1 MAKFTVP
8 FSCVVEVGFP
18 IVVVPPAFGAVL
30 MFVVEPCKFVVPNT
44 VVVVGPPPL
53 PVFDP
58 KFVLPRMFV
67 WLAAFVA
74 VAPSGSL

>member
-1 MAKFTVP
+1 M
-8 FSCVVEVGFP
+8 P

-30 MFVVEPCKFVVPNT
+30 MFVVGPWRFVVPNT

-58 KFVLPRMFV
+58 RFVFPLMLV
-67 WLAAFVA
+67 VEAAFA
-74 VAPSGSL
+74 PTPPSGSL